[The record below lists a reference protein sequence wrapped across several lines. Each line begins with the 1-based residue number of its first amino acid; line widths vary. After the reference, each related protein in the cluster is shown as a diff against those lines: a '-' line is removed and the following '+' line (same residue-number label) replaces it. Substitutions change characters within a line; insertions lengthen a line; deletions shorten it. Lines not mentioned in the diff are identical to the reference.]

1 MANLTNSEKRKLE
14 RAFDMA
20 SGYVLN
26 FSNRTF
32 EEFVLDSVGIEI
44 YDEKY
49 EHGSG
54 SKANRMRAL
63 WDIEPNHIVG
73 KLLGDILVE
82 WEEWSQKNTMRHRVN
97 MRYLVSLMIA

>member
-1 MANLTNSEKRKLE
+1 MSDLTNAEKRKIE
-14 RAFDMA
+14 RAFGMA

-32 EEFVLDSVGIEI
+32 EEFILDSVGIEI

-49 EHGSG
+49 DYESG

-63 WDIEPNHIVG
+63 WEETRDVVEFVE
-73 KLLGDILVE
+73 LL
-82 WEEWSQKNTMRHRVN
+82 
-97 MRYLVSLMIA
+97 